1 MDREP
6 SDSGNN
12 WGYNPNPYDGL
23 ETGESGGGPSFLS
36 PPMYHGNQRSIYFK
50 VRGSKPMKMF
60 VLKDGQQFIE
70 HVHSAENDNLRCN
83 IKGKG
88 FGRYTFLLVDSLGKQ
103 TQASVMVN

>member
-12 WGYNPNPYDGL
+12 WGYDPNPYDGL

-36 PPMYHGNQRSIYFK
+36 PPMYHGNQSIHFK
-50 VRGSKPMKMF
+50 VRGSKPMKIF

-70 HVHSAENDNLRCN
+70 HVHSAENDNLTCK
-83 IKGKG
+83 IKGYG
-88 FGRYTFLLVDSLGKQ
+88 LYTFLLVDSLGIQ